1 MTDEIREQNM
11 SRNSP
16 HREQFSL
23 SSRLPDVSRIRTYY
37 DETWLD
43 YRMLWLNPQNR
54 CTGYLEYPC
63 YKKSENG

>member
-1 MTDEIREQNM
+1 M

-54 CTGYLEYPC
+54 AIHFDTGISTPVATANPC
-63 YKKSENG
+63 ST